1 MRIACV
7 WLHRLLSRTPP
18 GPPAE
23 SARRLRAERLE
34 RLAQACWRFTPK
46 IALAPPDSF
55 FLDVSGSIGLFGGE
69 EELLEELLAEL
80 RLSGEPVRACLA
92 DTPGAAWAGA
102 RAGSEGIALTAV
114 PPSTKA
120 GRLRSR
126 EACTASGQL
135 LIIPP
140 GAGLKAVAPW
150 PVEALRL
157 DAETCTTLRELGL
170 GTIGAL
176 ERLPAESLRAR
187 FGTETALRLEQAAG
201 RAPEPLDYL
210 PPPREFRAR
219 LEFDGPVV
227 LQQPLR
233 AAIGELTV
241 RLCDQLAAAGM
252 GSRRFE
258 LRLHRSDG
266 RRIRYGLRTARLIQ
280 PAPQLAELLDEKMQ
294 ANGPEPD
301 RGAGF
306 DAVSLVAGDTE
317 PVSAEQ
323 ADWLSGA
330 SPGILEG
337 DLARLVDR
345 LCSRLG
351 PEAVRIPVPQ
361 ASFLPERRW
370 RLVSALDCPPPE
382 SFAEGQD
389 DSTRAPLLLLEQ
401 AEPVDAAATAAG
413 GPPAWIRWRSSRH
426 PLRRAWGPRRV
437 APEWWLDGGQ
447 PGREYWLTEDD
458 RGRCFHLYREHP
470 AGDGPSRWYVQA
482 LAA

>member
-7 WLHRLLSRTPP
+7 RLQRRLSRTPSA
-18 GPPAE
+18 PPAE

-69 EELLEELLAEL
+69 EKLLEELLAEL
-80 RLSGEPVRACLA
+80 RLSGGPVRVCLA
-92 DTPGAAWAGA
+92 DTPGAAWAG
-102 RAGSEGIALTAV
+102 
-114 PPSTKA
+114 
-120 GRLRSR
+120 SR
-126 EACTASGQL
+126 TASGQL

-140 GAGLKAVAPW
+140 GDGIAAMNVW

-170 GTIGAL
+170 GAIGAL
-176 ERLPAESLRAR
+176 ERLPPETLRAR
-187 FGTETALRLEQAAG
+187 FGAETALRLEQAAD

-210 PPPREFRAR
+210 PPPCEFRAR

-227 LQQPLR
+227 LQQPLH

-241 RLCDQLAAAGM
+241 RLCDQLAAAGV

-266 RRIRYGLRTARLIQ
+266 KRIRHGLRTARPIQ

-301 RGAGF
+301 RGVGF
-306 DAVSLVAGDTE
+306 DAVSLVACDAE

-330 SPGILEG
+330 SSGILKG

-351 PEAVRIPVPQ
+351 PEAVRTPVPQ
-361 ASFLPERRW
+361 ASYLPERRW
-370 RLVSALDCPPPE
+370 RLVSALDSPPAE
-382 SFAEGQD
+382 SFVEEPD
-389 DSTRAPLLLLEQ
+389 KPTRAPLLLLEQ
-401 AEPVDAAATAAG
+401 AQPVDAAATAGG
-413 GPPAWIRWRSSRH
+413 GPPAWIRWRSRRY
-426 PLRRAWGPRRV
+426 PLRRAQGPRRV

-458 RGRCFHLYREHP
+458 RGRRFHLYRECP